1 MSQKKPQKQ
10 SVLADMP
17 PANAI
22 IKLAIPA
29 TLALLAKAVY
39 NLVDTAYIGMLNS
52 DIALTAVGV
61 TVPLLLIMVSI
72 ENVFA
77 AGAAVLAGRQLG
89 AKEPDAAGRTVTT
102 VIGLSILI
110 GILRLRAG
118 TSSVS
123 PSD

>member
-1 MSQKKPQKQ
+1 MNKVQ
-10 SVLADMP
+10 SSPSVFGSMVP
-17 PANAI
+17 SKAI
-22 IKLAIPA
+22 VKLAVPA

-72 ENVFA
+72 ENIFA

-89 AKEPDAAGRTVTT
+89 AGDKEEAGRTVTT
-102 VIGLSILI
+102 IIGLSVII
-110 GILRLRAG
+110 GIFFMCRRNCLY
-118 TSSVS
+118 
-123 PSD
+123 